1 MGDEIRAGT
10 GRVDI
15 TPSVGSCL
23 VGYLSPRI
31 SRGVRDPLF
40 ATSAVLGRGEDRVAL
55 VSCDLMA
62 VPRPWSDV
70 AKSMIMEETG
80 IPPERVMIAATHI
93 HTGPCVSSVFMSD
106 ADHEYLSTLPS
117 AIARSVELADASATP
132 ASIQVGTAREDGLS
146 FNRRFRM
153 KDGTV
158 STNPGIGNPD
168 AGPPAGPIDPE
179 VIGLSI
185 RDLDGRVRGCLFNY
199 ANHVDVM
206 TGNLISSDYPGLL
219 ARLFRQ
225 SYGDDA
231 NLVYLNGA
239 CGNLNHIDISGRR
252 NQNGPEQ
259 VEMIGR
265 TLFDDLEK
273 ILGNSKP
280 DPVSRLGGAL
290 EEIKLPRHR
299 VTGEEIAR
307 AKEVLEKREGMDRE
321 VIFAREIMMLAR
333 NPSMEIGT
341 VMQVLRVGEAAFL
354 GIPGEVFVE
363 IGLSIKET
371 SGFPLTA
378 VVELANDYVGYL
390 PTDEGFEQGGY
401 EVTPARSSQAAP
413 GTARVLVDGAG
424 KLISMLGR

>member
-1 MGDEIRAGT
+1 M
-10 GRVDI
+10 
-15 TPSVGSCL
+15 
-23 VGYLSPRI
+23 GYLYPPRI

-40 ATSAVLGRGEDRVAL
+40 ATSAVLGRGEDRVSL

-62 VPRPWSDV
+62 LPRPWSDV

-106 ADHEYLSTLPS
+106 ADHDYLSTLPG
-117 AIARSVELADASATP
+117 AIARSVEMADASAVP

-185 RDLDGRVRGCLFNY
+185 RDLDGRVRGCIFNY

-231 NLVYLNGA
+231 DLVYLNGA
-239 CGNLNHIDISGRR
+239 CGNLNHIDITGRQ

-259 VEMIGR
+259 VEMMGR
-265 TLFDDLEK
+265 ALFEDLEE
-273 ILGNSKP
+273 ILGNQTP
-280 DPVSRLGGAL
+280 DPVSILDGAL

-299 VTGEEIAR
+299 VTEEEIAR
-307 AKEVLEKREGMDRE
+307 ATEVLDRREGIDRE

-333 NPSMEIGT
+333 DPGPEIDT
-341 VMQVLRVGEAAFL
+341 VMQALRVGNTVFL

-363 IGLSIKET
+363 IGLSIKGA
-371 SGFPLTA
+371 SRFPLTA

-390 PTDEGFEQGGY
+390 PTDEGFEEGGY

-413 GTARVLVDGAG
+413 GTARALIDGADR
-424 KLISMLGR
+424 LISRLER